1 MVAEKRR
8 VAGEKRKSEL
18 DSEYGV
24 ASMGEEGG
32 ASGGFDGA
40 NAAVFKKMTRSR
52 I

>member
-8 VAGEKRKSEL
+8 VEGKKRKSEL
-18 DSEYGV
+18 DIEHGV

-32 ASGGFDGA
+32 ASGGVDGA
-40 NAAVFKKMTRSR
+40 NVAVVKKMKRSR